1 MNELNMIIL
10 FIYFWRI
17 NANAQLGEGRSFPAF
32 FENE

>member
-10 FIYFWRI
+10 FISFWHI